1 MKKDTHICLTLLEN
15 LKLVKRKLFM
25 KVRLTNFITMT
36 SKTSSQQYNRQDV
49 ALLDKLDKKPRF
61 IDPSNELAHANT
73 VLLQTQW
80 VLLQL
85 QNKQLLQRSTLQRTT
100 SSIPKRD
107 DENTAAAGAYVAFPQ
122 KRCSQMDWSH
132 GF

>member
-1 MKKDTHICLTLLEN
+1 
-15 LKLVKRKLFM
+15 
-25 KVRLTNFITMT
+25 MT
-36 SKTSSQQYNRQDV
+36 SRNILQYNRQDV

-85 QNKQLLQRSTLQRTT
+85 QNKQLLNEANTPEDYKFNL
-100 SSIPKRD
+100 PK
-107 DENTAAAGAYVAFPQ
+107 A
-122 KRCSQMDWSH
+122 
-132 GF
+132 